1 MSDYR
6 KLLVWQKAKQLAV
19 EVYRVVGATAV
30 GRDFGLRDQVL
41 RAAVSIASNI
51 AEGYSRESK
60 EDRTRFLTIA
70 RGSCAELET
79 QLFTAEEAGLL
90 AARPA
95 AALRE
100 SSEEVS
106 RMLHSLRK
114 SIRST

>member
-1 MSDYR
+1 MISIQDM
-6 KLLVWQKAKQLAV
+6 W
-19 EVYRVVGATAV
+19 AT
-30 GRDFGLRDQVL
+30 RR
-41 RAAVSIASNI
+41 R
-51 AEGYSRESK
+51 EGCTRESR

-79 QLFTAEEAGLL
+79 QLFIAEEAGLL

-106 RMLHSLRK
+106 RMLHALRK
-114 SIRST
+114 TIRST